1 MKVCH
6 LTSAHPRFDSRIFFK
21 ECVSLENNGYQ
32 VSLIV
37 ADGLGEEVKAG
48 ISIHDVGKSSGRLNR
63 MYATT
68 RRVFERSLVVDAD
81 IYHIHDP
88 ELIPVGRKLLRRKK
102 KVIFDAHEDLPKQI
116 LAKSYMNVV
125 VRHVLSRVFYLYE
138 HIVLSKFTGVIAAT
152 PFIRDKFLK
161 INANTVDINNFPILG
176 ELTDDMPVQQS
187 DSSSICYIGG
197 IAKNRGILE
206 IVDAVGRCRHDVRLL
221 LAGVFS
227 EPNVE
232 LQSQGMSSWAR
243 VDALGYLDRSGIK
256 DVLRRSMAGLVT
268 LHPTINYIDALPV
281 KMFEYMSAGVPVIA
295 SDFPLWRSV
304 VIESECGLCVD
315 PLDSQSIAR
324 AIDFLSENPEQA
336 RIMGSNGQ
344 LAIKNKYNWQIEEG
358 KLLDYYKALSR

>member
-21 ECVSLENNGYQ
+21 ECASLKNAGYEVSL
-32 VSLIV
+32 VV
-37 ADGLGEEVKAG
+37 ADGMGEEVKNG
-48 ISIHDVGKSSGRLNR
+48 INIHDVGRSRGRLNR

-68 RRVFERSLVVDAD
+68 RRVFQRAILVDAD

-88 ELIPVGRKLLRRKK
+88 ELIPVGRKLLRHNK

-152 PFIRDKFLK
+152 PFIRDKFLR
-161 INANTVDINNFPILG
+161 INSNVVDINNFPILG
-176 ELTDDMPVQQS
+176 ELTDGAPAQQS
-187 DSSSICYIGG
+187 LSPNVCYVGG
-197 IAKNRGILE
+197 ISKNRGILE
-206 IVDAVGRCRHDVRLL
+206 IIDAVGRSAHDVKLL

-227 EPNVE
+227 EPAVE
-232 LQSQGMSSWAR
+232 SQAQGMFAWKK
-243 VDALGYLDRSGIK
+243 VDALGYLDREGIR
-256 DVLRRSMAGLVT
+256 DVLQRSLAGLVT

-324 AIDFLSENPEQA
+324 AIDFLCENPEQA

-344 LAIKNKYNWQIEEG
+344 LAIKNKYNWQIEEW
-358 KLLDYYKALSR
+358 KLLNYYKALGR